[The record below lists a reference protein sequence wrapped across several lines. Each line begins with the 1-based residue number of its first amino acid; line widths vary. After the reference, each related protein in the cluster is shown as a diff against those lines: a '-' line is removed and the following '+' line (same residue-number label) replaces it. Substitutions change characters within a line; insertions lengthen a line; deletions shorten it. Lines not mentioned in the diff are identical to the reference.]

1 MIAEVRA
8 FTFGAIF
15 SSRLPRSAADK
26 AATARAVQYSK
37 KESK

>member
-1 MIAEVRA
+1 MIAEVCA

-15 SSRLPRSAADK
+15 SSRLSRPVADN

-37 KESK
+37 KETK